1 MSNLPSFCL
10 PSFKSFISR
19 PFSYYR
25 LLVPLYHSSS
35 VPLLSFSFVIRFIR
49 VHGLAFVRFK
59 GWYQS
64 LTEPNCRK
72 GEQLVQRARE
82 ARAKKRS
89 EDAGEEQGAAEVFR
103 DGVREEEGGEK
114 DGDGDE

>member
-19 PFSYYR
+19 PFSSYR

-49 VHGLAFVRFK
+49 VHGLDFIRFM
-59 GWYQS
+59 GW
-64 LTEPNCRK
+64 
-72 GEQLVQRARE
+72 
-82 ARAKKRS
+82 
-89 EDAGEEQGAAEVFR
+89 
-103 DGVREEEGGEK
+103 
-114 DGDGDE
+114 